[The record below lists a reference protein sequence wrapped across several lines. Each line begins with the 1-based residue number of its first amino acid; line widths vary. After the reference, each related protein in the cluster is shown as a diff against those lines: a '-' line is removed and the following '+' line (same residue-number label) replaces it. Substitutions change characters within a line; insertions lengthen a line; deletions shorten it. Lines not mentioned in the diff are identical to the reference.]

1 MINNQK
7 LKYPPIKTS
16 LKEEIRGKYKLVID
30 PLLPGFGYTLG
41 NSIRRVFLSSIPG
54 FAVTKV
60 KINDITHEYQAV
72 EGVLEDVMD
81 IIFNLKKLNVK
92 ILGEE
97 KSVLLSLST
106 SKNGEVRASDFQ
118 KDSSVEI
125 LNPEMYICTLNQDKQ
140 LDLEVEVSRGFG
152 YQPVESLEK
161 SQVSSPQYIFV
172 DAFFSPVKQVSLNV
186 SKVRVGSNT
195 NFDKVEVLFTTTENV
210 EAKDIVE
217 YVLNTCTQ
225 MFVNISSAF
234 QASLSSSNID
244 SLQEDNTEKDVISSD
259 EADKID
265 LDPTK
270 YAKIL
275 SILEKNGIATKSGL
289 IESFNKGDIQN
300 FSGVGEKTMS
310 VIEEYI
316 NSL

>member
-16 LKEEIRGKYKLVID
+16 LKEESRGRYKLVIN

-72 EGVLEDVMD
+72 EGVIEDVID

-97 KSVLLSLST
+97 KSVFLSLST
-106 SKNGEVRASDFQ
+106 SKNGEITASDFE
-118 KDSSVEI
+118 KNASVEI
-125 LNPEMYICTLNQDKQ
+125 LNPEMYICTLNQDKE
-140 LDLEVEVSRGFG
+140 LNLEVEVSRGFG

-172 DAFFSPVKQVSLNV
+172 DAFFSPVKKVSLNV

-195 NFDKVEVLFTTTENV
+195 NFDKIEVFFTTTENV

-217 YVLNTCTQ
+217 YVLSTCTE
-225 MFVNISSAF
+225 MFVNIDSAF

-244 SLQEDNTEKDVISSD
+244 SLEEDNIEKDAISL
-259 EADKID
+259 DKSNKIN
-265 LDPTK
+265 LDPNK
-270 YAKIL
+270 HSKIL
-275 SILEKNGIATKSGL
+275 SILEKNGIATKSDL
-289 IESFNKGDIQN
+289 VESFNKGDIQN
-300 FSGVGEKTMS
+300 FSGVGEKTML